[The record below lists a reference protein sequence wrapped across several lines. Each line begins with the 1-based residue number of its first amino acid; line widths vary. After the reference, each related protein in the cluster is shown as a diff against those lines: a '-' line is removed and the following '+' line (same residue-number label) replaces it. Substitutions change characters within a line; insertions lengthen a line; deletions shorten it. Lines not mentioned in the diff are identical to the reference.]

1 MAADR
6 SGKYVKMGRCS
17 FSCGKIQLFLASS
30 GVLLDSLPPC
40 RASAMAAI
48 RPPGMK
54 WAKEGEEK
62 EGSFALEIRGKGMR
76 RRSVVDMT
84 GVG

>member
-17 FSCGKIQLFLASS
+17 FSYGKIQLFLASSS

-54 WAKEGEEK
+54 WAKEGGE

>member
-17 FSCGKIQLFLASS
+17 FSCGKIQLLLASSS
-30 GVLLDSLPPC
+30 GVLLDSLPC

-54 WAKEGEEK
+54 WAKVGGKK